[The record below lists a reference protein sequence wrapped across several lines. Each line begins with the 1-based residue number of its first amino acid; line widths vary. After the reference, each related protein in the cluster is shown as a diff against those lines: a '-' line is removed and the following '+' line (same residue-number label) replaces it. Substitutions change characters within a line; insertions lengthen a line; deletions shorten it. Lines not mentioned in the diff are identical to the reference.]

1 MVKKQGISVV
11 ECCGSVD
18 NLVAGFLKHGNEAL
32 VTRKYGEIIDQL
44 SKDTSAS
51 YSEQLVEGLCIQIG
65 FCGYSTDIERE
76 R

>member
-51 YSEQLVEGLCIQIG
+51 YSE
-65 FCGYSTDIERE
+65 
-76 R
+76 